1 MLSRRARGFT
11 LIEMVIA
18 IVVIGVGI
26 AGVMLAFGVSTRGS
40 ANPLVQRQLL
50 AVAEGLLEEVLSKP
64 YEPVA
69 GGGGGGCS
77 REAFNDV
84 DDYNGYAQ
92 ALCEIDGGAMPA
104 SLADYSVRISVQATL
119 LGGVAAKQVSVTAI
133 RGGDSLLLQGWR
145 VGLTP

>member
-1 MLSRRARGFT
+1 MSSKRRRGFT

-26 AGVMLAFGVSTRGS
+26 AGLMLAFGVSTRGS

-50 AVAEGLLEEVLSKP
+50 AVAEGLLEEALSKP
-64 YEPVA
+64 YDPVA
-69 GGGGGGCS
+69 GGGGGGCA

-92 ALCEIDGGAMPA
+92 ALCEIDGSAIPLLDG
-104 SLADYSVRISVQATL
+104 YSVRIAVQPTT
-119 LGGVAAKQVSVTAI
+119 LGGVAAKQVSVTAS
-133 RGGDSLLLQGWR
+133 RGADSLLLQGWR